1 MICHS
6 EHTLVYSCVL
16 FHVLMKSQ
24 SPSPNQLILKRLTQD
39 IVSTAGQQSHDV
51 TPVYLGLAG
60 FNSHYPNETHVLSSM
75 LSKNA
80 LNPADINALFRAYSG
95 AGGRGGDAMP
105 PPVELIRMP
114 QFLELLID
122 ALFKPGSK
130 LNPEHKSKYVY
141 LLAYA
146 SSVYEIWKRN
156 TRVSVKQDELKPTI
170 QAIDKVHQICYTK
183 GTNEIVT
190 ELQGL
195 YQCIR
200 TPCVAMGV
208 IRWVHSVVTEESYF
222 KLSTEHTP
230 VHLALLDEIVTC
242 HVLLHQKVF
251 DLIVTIF
258 ESKQDELEILVQLEV
273 KKMLI
278 DRMVNLLT
286 RGFVLPVVKYIRNCW
301 ARGDTDV
308 SLIRYFVTEVLEI
321 VAPPYTSEFV
331 ELLLPMVEN
340 DEVTGG
346 NAPNMSA
353 DARGSSVESCDLV
366 SEFIVHCRA
375 NYSPPSMSLV

>member
-16 FHVLMKSQ
+16 FHVLLQSQ
-24 SPSPNQLILKRLTQD
+24 CPNQLILKRLTEE
-39 IVSTAGQQSHDV
+39 IVRTAKDQSHDV
-51 TPVYLGLAG
+51 TPLYMALSG
-60 FNSHYPNETHVLSSM
+60 FNNTYPNETHVLSSM

-80 LNPADINALFRAYSG
+80 LNPADINALYKSYSG
-95 AGGRGGDAMP
+95 AGGGHVGDYLP
-105 PPVELIRMP
+105 PPVELIRAP

-156 TRVSVKQDELKPTI
+156 ARVSVKQDELKPTI
-170 QAIDKVHQICYTK
+170 QAIDKVHQICYSK

-200 TPCVAMGV
+200 TPCVSMGV
-208 IRWVHSVVTEESYF
+208 IRWVHSVVTEPSYF

-230 VHLALLDEIVTC
+230 VHLALLDEIVSC

-251 DLIVTIF
+251 DLIVTLF
-258 ESKQDELEILVQLEV
+258 ESKQDDLEILVQLEV

-278 DRMVNLLT
+278 DRMINLLT
-286 RGFVLPVVKYIRNCW
+286 RGYVLPVVKYMRNCW
-301 ARGDTDV
+301 SRGDTDI
-308 SLIRYFVTEVLEI
+308 SLIRYFVTEVLDI
-321 VAPPYTSEFV
+321 VTSPYSPDFV
-331 ELLLPMVEN
+331 ELFLPMVEN
-340 DEVTGG
+340 DEITGG
-346 NAPNMSA
+346 NALNTTSA
-353 DARGSSVESCDLV
+353 DGRGSTAESCDLV

-375 NYSPPSMSLV
+375 HFP